1 MAISEV
7 EIRSKHSRYGLMRTG
22 VMKLDEAG
30 RGWTKLDEAGEAKRI
45 FFVPEIFHKPL
56 SSAQEGIGQNNH

>member
-22 VMKLDEAG
+22 VMKLDEVG
-30 RGWTKLDEAGEAKRI
+30 RKLDEAGR
-45 FFVPEIFHKPL
+45 
-56 SSAQEGIGQNNH
+56 SW